1 MPPLPPQPATPSIA
15 TRARSASLAA
25 PLRSGPLELE
35 DDDRV
40 QRPEDAEEDGPPG
53 QVPLHQRAAPERAAA
68 SADAERTGEAGVL
81 AGVQKHQ
88 EDQDHRD
95 DDLDHAE
102 HGCHARQCRDQ
113 FQHLTGRSYRSALAL
128 SRRSSFL
135 RMSTASPRSSRSS
148 RLKSSSESLPEA

>member
-81 AGVQKHQ
+81 AGVQEHQ

-113 FQHLTGRSYRSALAL
+113 PPSGGALGL
-128 SRRSSFL
+128 NLSSFL
-135 RMSTASPRSSRSS
+135 RMSIASPRSSRSR
-148 RLKSSSESLPEA
+148 RLKSSSESFPEA